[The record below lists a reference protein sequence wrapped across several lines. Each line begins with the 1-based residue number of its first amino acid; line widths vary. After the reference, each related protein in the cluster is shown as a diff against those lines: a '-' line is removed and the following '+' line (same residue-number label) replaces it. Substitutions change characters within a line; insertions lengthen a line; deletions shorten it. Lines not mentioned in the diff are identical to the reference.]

1 MLKTHAPDTLTALL
15 DGAWAQRLAHM
26 AQPQCLE
33 EDRRFAVYVVCDALE
48 FGPGGDDA
56 ARARAASL
64 IPVLLES
71 CAPETPAARRQAACY
86 GLGVAATALQAH
98 FAPYAATAVRALV
111 QLMAAR
117 PDASAT
123 AACLPV
129 EGFGDD
135 DSDYEDVSDDD
146 DGNAVQEALVADN
159 AASALARVLV
169 VSCPDAGAWS
179 LWVQYMPLLA
189 DCTEADAALT
199 CLCEGI
205 RTGSLPAPL
214 NLVVACLGRCA
225 VALKA
230 GAHGT
235 TARGTSPTE
244 FDGAR
249 HRLARAWAAVQQAPG
264 SCMASGELSED
275 ALQALVECT
284 L

>member
-1 MLKTHAPDTLTALL
+1 MRRAGVRARWERR
-15 DGAWAQRLAHM
+15 GAVA
-26 AQPQCLE
+26 
-33 EDRRFAVYVVCDALE
+33 
-48 FGPGGDDA
+48 GGFINSGA
-56 ARARAASL
+56 ARELRA
-64 IPVLLES
+64 
-71 CAPETPAARRQAACY
+71 ETPAARRQAACY
-86 GLGVAATALQAH
+86 GLGVAATALQTH
-98 FAPYAATAVRALV
+98 FAPYAATAVQALV
-111 QLMAAR
+111 QQMAAR
-117 PDASAT
+117 PDASTT

-135 DSDYEDVSDDD
+135 DSDYEDVSDDE

-169 VSCPDAGAWS
+169 VSCPDAGAWA

-205 RTGSLPAPL
+205 RTSSLPAPL
-214 NLVVACLGRCA
+214 NLVVSCLGRCA

-244 FDGAR
+244 FLRTALSSGSAER
-249 HRLARAWAAVQQAPG
+249 SRRLVGSPRASSSRRCPTTRG
-264 SCMASGELSED
+264 RRFREC
-275 ALQALVECT
+275 AL
-284 L
+284 